1 MHASDRHIYLASR
14 SLRRREL
21 LKQIGIS
28 FEVLLLREAPG
39 RRADFDESPLAGE
52 SAVAYVERVARHK
65 AEAGWAR
72 LSQRRMMRR
81 PVLAAD
87 TSVALQGAILG
98 KPADREEAAAFLRQ
112 LSGRVHEVHTAVAVG
127 HEDRIE
133 LAVSSTEVEFRELSD
148 TEIRQYVASGEP
160 LDKAGAYAVQG
171 RAAVFVRA
179 LRGSYSG
186 VVGLP
191 LYETSQLLASFGIRP
206 LASRLSH
213 E

>member
-1 MHASDRHIYLASR
+1 LQAPDRHIYLASR

-21 LKQIGIS
+21 LRQIGIG

-39 RRADFDESPLAGE
+39 RPADFDEHPGETE
-52 SAVAYVERVARHK
+52 SAEAYVERIARRK

-72 LSQRRMMRR
+72 LSQRRLLRH

-87 TSVALQGAILG
+87 TTVALDGTILG
-98 KPADREEAAAFLRQ
+98 KPADREEAVAFLQR
-112 LSGRVHEVHTAVAVG
+112 LSGRTHAVHTAVAV
-127 HEDRIE
+127 HFEERLE
-133 LAVSSTEVEFRELSD
+133 LAVSSSEVEFGALTEQ
-148 TEIRQYVASGEP
+148 EIRRYVATGEP
-160 LDKAGAYAVQG
+160 LDKAGAYAIQG
-171 RAAVFVRA
+171 RAAVFVRQ

-191 LYETSQLLASFGIRP
+191 LFETSRLLASFGIRP
-206 LASRLSH
+206 FPARTH

>member
-1 MHASDRHIYLASR
+1 VQAPDRHVYLASR

-21 LKQIGIS
+21 LRQIGIG

-39 RRADFDESPLAGE
+39 RPVDFDENPREDE
-52 SAVAYVERVARHK
+52 SAVAYVERIARHK

-72 LSQRRMMRR
+72 LSQRRLLRH

-87 TSVALQGAILG
+87 TTVALDGTILG
-98 KPADREEAAAFLRQ
+98 KPANREEAVAFLQR
-112 LSGRVHEVHTAVAVG
+112 LSSNTHAVHTAVAV
-127 HEDRIE
+127 HFEERLE
-133 LAVSSTEVEFRELSD
+133 VAVSSSEVEFGEL
-148 TEIRQYVASGEP
+148 TEQEIRRYVATGEP
-160 LDKAGAYAVQG
+160 LDKAGAYAIQG
-171 RAAVFVRA
+171 RAAVFVRQ

-191 LYETSQLLASFGIRP
+191 LFETSRLLASFGIRP
-206 LASRLSH
+206 FPARSH

>member
-1 MHASDRHIYLASR
+1 VHSPARHIYLASR

-39 RRADFDESPLAGE
+39 RVIDFDESPRVGE
-52 SAVAYVERVARHK
+52 TPLAYVERVARRK
-65 AEAGWAR
+65 AEAGSTR
-72 LSQRRMMRR
+72 LSQRRMLRH

-87 TSVALQGAILG
+87 TTVVLQGTILG
-98 KPADREEAAAFLRQ
+98 KPDSREEAVAFLRR
-112 LSGRVHEVHTAVAVG
+112 LSGATHQVHTAVAVS
-127 HEDRIE
+127 HEDRLE
-133 LAVSSTEVEFRELSD
+133 LAVSSTDVEFREL
-148 TEIRQYVASGEP
+148 TELEIRHYVASGEP

-179 LRGSYSG
+179 IRGSYSG

-191 LYETSQLLASFGIRP
+191 LFETSQLLGSFGISP
-206 LASRLSH
+206 LAPRVPH